1 MSDNPFRHDPQ
12 TEREYLEAMYDT
24 LVSVEAQVKITNGR
38 VTILEQWRQDIQRK
52 READQAYQ
60 SGLAQA
66 LITKGQWRALA
77 AVLAAITTVAATVG
91 AVAGIVAK
99 VWTA

>member
-1 MSDNPFRHDPQ
+1 MADNPFRHEPQ

-24 LVSVEAQVKITNGR
+24 LVSVEAQVKLTNGR
-38 VTILEQWRQDIQRK
+38 VSLLEQWRASAERK
-52 READQAYQ
+52 QGEDQAYQ

-66 LITKGQWRALA
+66 LITKKQWRALA
-77 AVLAAITTVAATVG
+77 AILGAITTVAATVG